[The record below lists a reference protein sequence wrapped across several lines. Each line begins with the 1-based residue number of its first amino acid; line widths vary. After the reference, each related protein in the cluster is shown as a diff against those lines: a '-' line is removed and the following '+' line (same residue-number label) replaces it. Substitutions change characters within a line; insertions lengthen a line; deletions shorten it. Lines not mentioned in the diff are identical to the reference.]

1 MGEGNMKDQEPLSPP
16 PLKEGMKKWK
26 WFLFG
31 AIIIFAGLVFYRG
44 WGFTQKR
51 SGPQRAAKTEVPVQ
65 VISVVLKPLT
75 YSMKVTG
82 DIMPLMQVDLFPKVS
97 GYLERIDV
105 HIGDIVKQGQV
116 IAQIDRRDYVHKVRE
131 IEAKVAQAKAQL
143 TELETGTRT
152 EELRQAEEVV
162 RQARSRFENAKV
174 QRERIEALYKREV
187 ISKKERDVTDMEY
200 TVAEAQLASS
210 QQQLKLLQFG
220 ARQEVKDASQAK
232 LKEMEAILEQERNH
246 LKDTQI
252 VAPFRGEISKKYVD
266 AGAFVS
272 PSSPS
277 TPLVSLVH
285 TETLKIVANVLEKD
299 IPLLKPGMKA
309 KIRVESYPEKV
320 FEGRVEKINSA
331 LELST
336 RTLQAEIY
344 VLNTNRFLKPG
355 MFANVEVVLLE
366 KPQTLVIPREA
377 VIETGN
383 ELSVFVVEGTQAVRK
398 PITMGYEQNRMVE
411 VLKGLKE
418 GDQVIVKGQQLIKDG
433 SAIRVVEGS

>member
-1 MGEGNMKDQEPLSPP
+1 
-16 PLKEGMKKWK
+16 
-26 WFLFG
+26 
-31 AIIIFAGLVFYRG
+31 
-44 WGFTQKR
+44 
-51 SGPQRAAKTEVPVQ
+51 
-65 VISVVLKPLT
+65 
-75 YSMKVTG
+75 
-82 DIMPLMQVDLFPKVS
+82 MQVDLIPKVS

-116 IAQIDRRDYVHKVRE
+116 IAQIDRTDFLHKVRE

-143 TELETGTRT
+143 AEIETGTRA
-152 EELRQAEEVV
+152 EELRQAEEAVK
-162 RQARSRFENAKV
+162 QAQSRFDNAKL
-174 QRERIEALYKREV
+174 QHERIEALYKRGV
-187 ISKKERDVTDMEY
+187 ISKKERDVSDMEY

-210 QQQLKLLQFG
+210 QQQLKLLREG
-220 ARQEVKDASQAK
+220 ARQEVRDASQAK

-246 LKDTQI
+246 LKDTTI
-252 VAPFRGEISKKYVD
+252 VAPFRGEISRKYVD

-272 PSSPS
+272 PS
-277 TPLVSLVH
+277 TPLVNLVH

-309 KIRVESYPEKV
+309 KVQVDSYPGRV

-331 LELST
+331 LDLST

-344 VLNTNRFLKPG
+344 ILNSDRSLKPG

-383 ELSVFVVEGTQAVRK
+383 EMSVFVVEGKQAFRK
-398 PITMGYEQNRMVE
+398 PITLGYEQDRLVE
-411 VLKGLKE
+411 VLKGLNE
-418 GDQVIVKGQQLIKDG
+418 GDQVVIKGQQLIKDG
-433 SAIRVVEGS
+433 STIRVIEGS

>member
-1 MGEGNMKDQEPLSPP
+1 LNSDDRLNI
-16 PLKEGMKKWK
+16 PLKKGKKRWK
-26 WFLFG
+26 WLLL
-31 AIIIFAGLVFYRG
+31 AILVFVAALALYRV

-51 SGPQRAAKTEVPVQ
+51 SGTQRAARMEVPVQ
-65 VISVVLKPLT
+65 VIPVVGKPLT
-75 YSMKVTG
+75 YSIKVTG
-82 DIMPLMQVDLFPKVS
+82 DILPLMQVDLIPKVS

-116 IAQIDRRDYVHKVRE
+116 IAQIDRTDFLHKVRE

-143 TELETGTRT
+143 AEIETGTRA
-152 EELRQAEEVV
+152 EELRQAEEAVK
-162 RQARSRFENAKV
+162 QAQSRFDNAKL
-174 QRERIEALYKREV
+174 QHERIEALYKRGV
-187 ISKKERDVTDMEY
+187 ISKKERDVSDMEY

-210 QQQLKLLQFG
+210 QQQLKLLREG
-220 ARQEVKDASQAK
+220 ARQEVRDASQAK

-246 LKDTQI
+246 LKDTTI
-252 VAPFRGEISKKYVD
+252 VAPFRGEISRKYVD

-272 PSSPS
+272 PSSPP
-277 TPLVSLVH
+277 TPLVNLVH

-309 KIRVESYPEKV
+309 KVQVDSYPGRV

-331 LELST
+331 LDLST

-344 VLNTNRFLKPG
+344 ILNSDRSLKPG

-377 VIETGN
+377 VIEVGG
-383 ELSVFVVEGTQAVRK
+383 EMSVFVVEGKQAFRK
-398 PITMGYEQNRMVE
+398 PITLGYEQDRLVE
-411 VLKGLKE
+411 VLKGLNE
-418 GDQVIVKGQQLIKDG
+418 GDQVVIKGQQLIKDG
-433 SAIRVVEGS
+433 STIRVIEGS

>member
-1 MGEGNMKDQEPLSPP
+1 MKNQMPLQA
-16 PLKEGMKKWK
+16 PLKKSRSNWK
-26 WFLFG
+26 WFLL
-31 AIIIFAGLVFYRG
+31 AIVIMLAGLALFRG

-51 SGPQRAAKTEVPVQ
+51 SGSQRAAKMEIPVQ
-65 VISVVLKPLT
+65 VISTALKPLT
-75 YSMKVTG
+75 YSMRVTG

-105 HIGDIVKQGQV
+105 HIGDVVRQGQV
-116 IAQIDRRDYVHKVRE
+116 IAQIDRSDYLHKVRE

-143 TELETGTRT
+143 AEIETGTRI
-152 EELRQAEEVV
+152 EELRQAEEAVK
-162 RQARSRFENAKV
+162 QAQSRFENARLH
-174 QRERIEALYKREV
+174 RERIGALFRRQV
-187 ISKKERDVTDMEY
+187 ISKKEMDGAEMEY

-220 ARQEVKDASQAK
+220 ARQEVKEASQAK
-232 LKEMEAILEQERNH
+232 LKEMEAILEQERNR

-252 VAPFRGEISKKYVD
+252 VAPFRGEISRKYVD

-299 IPLLKPGMKA
+299 IPLLKRGMKA

-320 FEGRVEKINSA
+320 FEGSVEKINSA

-366 KPQTLVIPREA
+366 KPQTMVIPREA
-377 VIETGN
+377 VIEAGS
-383 ELSVFVVEGTQAVRK
+383 EMSVFLVEGKQAVRR
-398 PITMGYEQNRMVE
+398 PITIGYEQDYMVE
-411 VLKGLKE
+411 VLKGLNQ
-418 GDQVIVKGQQLIKDG
+418 GDQVVIKGQQLIKEG
-433 SAIRVVEGS
+433 SAVRVVEGS

>member
-1 MGEGNMKDQEPLSPP
+1 MGEGNVKDQDTLNAS
-16 PLKEGMKKWK
+16 LNKRRKWK
-26 WFLFG
+26 WALLLTG
-31 AIIIFAGLVFYRG
+31 VVLAGLVLYRA

-51 SGPQRAAKTEVPVQ
+51 TGTQRAARMEVPVQ
-65 VISVVLKPLT
+65 ITPVVSRPLT
-75 YSMKVTG
+75 YSIKVTG
-82 DIMPLMQVDLFPKVS
+82 DILPLMQVDLFPKVS
-97 GYLERIDV
+97 GYLERINV

-116 IAQIDRRDYVHKVRE
+116 IAQIDRTDYLHKVRE

-152 EELRQAEEVV
+152 EELRQAEEAVK
-162 RQARSRFENAKV
+162 QAQSRFENARL
-174 QRERIEALYKREV
+174 QHERVVALFKRQV
-187 ISKKERDVTDMEY
+187 ISKKEADAADMEY

-246 LKDTQI
+246 LRDTQI
-252 VAPFRGEISKKYVD
+252 VAPFRGEISRKYVD

-299 IPLLKPGMKA
+299 IPLLKAGMKA

-320 FEGRVEKINSA
+320 FEGSVEKINSA

-344 VLNTNRFLKPG
+344 VVNASRFLKPG

-377 VIETGN
+377 VIEAGN
-383 ELSVFVVEGTQAVRK
+383 EMFVFVIEGKQAVRR
-398 PITMGYEQNRMVE
+398 PITAGYEQDRLVE
-411 VLKGLKE
+411 ILKGLNE
-418 GDQVIVKGQQLIKDG
+418 GDQVIIKGQQMIKDG
-433 SAIRVVEGS
+433 SAIRVVEGT

>member
-1 MGEGNMKDQEPLSPP
+1 MNSDDRLNI
-16 PLKEGMKKWK
+16 PLKKGKKRWK
-26 WFLFG
+26 WLLL
-31 AIIIFAGLVFYRG
+31 AILVFVAALALYRV

-51 SGPQRAAKTEVPVQ
+51 SGTQRAARMEVPVQ
-65 VISVVLKPLT
+65 VIPVVGKPLT
-75 YSMKVTG
+75 YSIKVTG
-82 DIMPLMQVDLFPKVS
+82 DILPLMQVDLIPKVS

-116 IAQIDRRDYVHKVRE
+116 IAQIDRTDFLHKVRE

-143 TELETGTRT
+143 AEIETGTRT
-152 EELRQAEEVV
+152 EDLRQAEEAVK
-162 RQARSRFENAKV
+162 QAQSRFDNAKL
-174 QRERIEALYKREV
+174 QHERIEALHKRGV
-187 ISKKERDVTDMEY
+187 ISKKERDVSDMEY

-210 QQQLKLLQFG
+210 QQQLKLLREG
-220 ARQEVKDASQAK
+220 ARQEVRDASQAK

-246 LKDTQI
+246 LKDTTI
-252 VAPFRGEISKKYVD
+252 VAPFRGEISRKYVD

-272 PSSPS
+272 PSSPP
-277 TPLVSLVH
+277 TPLVNLVH

-309 KIRVESYPEKV
+309 KIQVDSYPGRV

-331 LELST
+331 LDLST

-344 VLNTNRFLKPG
+344 ILNSDRSLKPG

-377 VIETGN
+377 VIEAGG
-383 ELSVFVVEGTQAVRK
+383 EMSVFVVEGKQAFRK
-398 PITMGYEQNRMVE
+398 PITLGYEQDRLVE
-411 VLKGLKE
+411 VLKGLNE
-418 GDQVIVKGQQLIKDG
+418 GDQVVIKGQQLIKDG
-433 SAIRVVEGS
+433 STIRVIEGS